1 MQRVRVTFI
10 SPKRLWSNLT
20 LVLGL
25 VCVGLKARLFGSA
38 ACQGQCRVSG
48 SGSCQDSCCKIRGIR
63 YELCFECNQAFGSNV
78 NVSGVMI
85 KYKS

>member
-1 MQRVRVTFI
+1 MVCQVSALKHHVMKTHVLI
-10 SPKRLWSNLT
+10 VS
-20 LVLGL
+20 LVLRLSCLSGHL
-25 VCVGLKARLFGSA
+25 VGD
-38 ACQGQCRVSG
+38 CQGQGQGQGHV
-48 SGSCQDSCCKIRGIR
+48 KTVANLER